1 MGASW
6 SAFGSISQ
14 RHGSADPDPDPH
26 QNVMDPQHWFKLLN
40 FFLLV
45 QRTTLEQFRAP
56 IFHDNVCDK
65 NGWSLGKM
73 NNLREV
79 MGLFPGAWCL
89 PIPTQVG
96 DGLSFPHARAQ
107 QHGTMY
113 NTMPG
118 RSKSQAQGGQG
129 FHSVDTASV
138 PKLFLVQQTEW
149 YFFKSCSWSR

>member
-1 MGASW
+1 M
-6 SAFGSISQ
+6 
-14 RHGSADPDPDPH
+14 
-26 QNVMDPQHWFKLLN
+26 
-40 FFLLV
+40 
-45 QRTTLEQFRAP
+45 EQFRAP

-89 PIPTQVG
+89 PIPTHVG

-113 NTMPG
+113 NTIPG
-118 RSKSQAQGGQG
+118 RSKSQAQEREGQG
-129 FHSVDTASV
+129 LLSVDTGLV
-138 PKLFLVQQTEW
+138 PKTFLVQQTE
-149 YFFKSCSWSR
+149 

>member
-1 MGASW
+1 MPDSQQTFSRVHLAIFYMHNFSNATIL
-6 SAFGSISQ
+6 SYFYSEFIS
-14 RHGSADPDPDPH
+14 P
-26 QNVMDPQHWFKLLN
+26 
-40 FFLLV
+40 FFV

-113 NTMPG
+113 NTIPG
-118 RSKSQAQGGQG
+118 RSKSQAQGRG
-129 FHSVDTASV
+129 
-138 PKLFLVQQTEW
+138 
-149 YFFKSCSWSR
+149 